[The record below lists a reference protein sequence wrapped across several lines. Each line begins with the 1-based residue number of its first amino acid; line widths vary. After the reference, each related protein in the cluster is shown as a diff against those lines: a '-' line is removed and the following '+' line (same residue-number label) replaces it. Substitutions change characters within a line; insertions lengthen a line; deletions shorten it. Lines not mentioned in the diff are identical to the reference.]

1 MFLKTILFFL
11 IKVIIIYIIIVNIS
25 NIIFTINENS
35 LKIFN
40 MIIINIKEFYK

>member
-40 MIIINIKEFYK
+40 IIINIKEFYK